1 MSRASAPSVRPAAG
15 TACGPGSVAPHTSW
29 TASPSAWRCSTCAR
43 ISSVPSMSKS
53 TSTVPA
59 NPIRRPRAD
68 ISGADA
74 LDNGG
79 TDERSTRRRTKNVF
93 GTSDM
98 RDDRVTIRELAHLSG
113 VSVGTVSRALNG
125 YADVNAERRERIV
138 RLARELDYTPAA
150 AARSLVTQRSHVI
163 GVFLE
168 TGEGHPDLQHPFFH
182 EVLVGLKHE
191 IGAGGYDL
199 LLFASE
205 RPGNGYG
212 DGDHSYLKRARHHSV
227 EGVVLMGVDAEDPE
241 IRRLTRSGLPCVG
254 VDVALS
260 GPATEYVMSDNPHG
274 AAIAVEHLYD
284 LGHRRIATIT
294 GLIETRPGADRLR
307 GYRDALR
314 ARGLAFRDEYVAYGD
329 FYVESGQRAMERLL
343 DLDEPPT
350 AAVCASALM
359 ALGAIRAVAERGLS
373 VPRDVSIVG
382 FDDIQLA
389 GHVQP
394 PLTTLRQDKARL
406 GVEAGRALTRLIA
419 ADPAVPEAMTLPVE
433 LVVRGSTA
441 PPRAGR

>member
-1 MSRASAPSVRPAAG
+1 MNPAPS
-15 TACGPGSVAPHTSW
+15 
-29 TASPSAWRCSTCAR
+29 
-43 ISSVPSMSKS
+43 
-53 TSTVPA
+53 
-59 NPIRRPRAD
+59 
-68 ISGADA
+68 
-74 LDNGG
+74 
-79 TDERSTRRRTKNVF
+79 TKNVF
-93 GTSDM
+93 GTPRM
-98 RDDRVTIRELAHLSG
+98 RDNRVTIRELAHLSG
-113 VSVGTVSRALNG
+113 VSIGTVSRALNG
-125 YADVNAERRERIV
+125 YTDVNPETRERIV

-150 AARSLVTQRSHVI
+150 AARSLVTQRSHVV

-205 RPGNGYG
+205 HPGNGYG
-212 DGDHSYLKRARHHSV
+212 EHSYLKRARHHSV
-227 EGVVLMGVDAEDPE
+227 EGVALMGVDAEDPE
-241 IRRLTRSGLPCVG
+241 VRRLTRSGLPCVG

-260 GPATEYVMSDNPHG
+260 GPATEYVMSDNPAG
-274 AAIAVEHLYD
+274 AALAVEHLHD

-294 GLIETRPGADRLR
+294 GLVETRPGADRLR

-314 ARGLAFRDEYVAYGD
+314 ARGLGYRDEYVAYGD
-329 FYVESGQRAMERLL
+329 FYVESGQHAMARLL
-343 DLDEPPT
+343 ELDEPPT
-350 AAVCASALM
+350 AVVCASDLM
-359 ALGAIRAVAERGLS
+359 ALGAIRAVADRGQS

-406 GVEAGRALTRLIA
+406 GAEAGRALTRLIA
-419 ADPAVPEAMTLPVE
+419 ADVAVPEAITLPVE
-433 LVVRGSTA
+433 LIVRASTA
-441 PPRAGR
+441 PPPTGSR